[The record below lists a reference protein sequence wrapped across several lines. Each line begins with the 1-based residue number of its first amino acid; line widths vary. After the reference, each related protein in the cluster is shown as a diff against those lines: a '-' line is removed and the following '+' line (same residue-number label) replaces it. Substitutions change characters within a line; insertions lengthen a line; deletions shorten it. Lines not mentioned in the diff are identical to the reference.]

1 MMNKS
6 QKYLT
11 YTQVSEYLNLPI
23 GTVYYLVHKKSIP
36 HVRLGK
42 ASSVRYFGNP
52 ILDRYIQTGLIMQWF
67 KHPSDANFDPI
78 IVENSSSVGTRWGS
92 PIMGDHGNYMS

>member
-42 ASSVRYFGNP
+42 KLVRFD
-52 ILDRYIQTGLIMQWF
+52 ISEIQSWIDTSKQ
-67 KHPSDANFDPI
+67 
-78 IVENSSSVGTRWGS
+78 V
-92 PIMGDHGNYMS
+92 